1 MDQWMMLKF
10 LHFASGLEN
19 YYINPYRRLF
29 FSYIIILL
37 WIRFNNVKQI
47 LPYTTLG

>member
-1 MDQWMMLKF
+1 MLKF

-29 FSYIIILL
+29 FLL
-37 WIRFNNVKQI
+37 YDDYF
-47 LPYTTLG
+47 LDSL